1 MNEKK
6 DMFQN
11 LKGKGLIIHH
21 WDTDGICSAR
31 ILLDQLSDKKIVNK
45 TPIIGNYFLTEQEL
59 QSYAKY
65 DFIIILDMSLPE
77 FNIKMLTQKAQVFIF
92 DHHLGSVI
100 PYVFHHNPVIIGGKP
115 ENYPSTSWIVNTF
128 FDKTVNIYAILGVV
142 GDHEHNIQ
150 KNPMFSSIISE
161 FCKTS
166 NIGFSDLLHMAY
178 LLDSCYKI
186 GDKTMV
192 EKLPKLLLKESDGH
206 DIVQNGKLKHNLEL
220 LEQEIA
226 KHVLHHGEEI
236 NGVLVKKIDTK
247 YNIISTVT
255 RKIAWDSKKNTLVI
269 NTGFFTDRD
278 QIYVRSNKNIEPL
291 IARGKTLGYNCGG
304 KKEVL
309 GAIVPKEKTESFV
322 KEILV
327 FLQN

>member
-1 MNEKK
+1 MDEKK
-6 DMFQN
+6 ELFQN

-21 WDTDGICSAR
+21 WDTDGICSAH
-31 ILLDQLSDKKIVNK
+31 ILLHHLSDKKIVNK

-59 QSYAKY
+59 KSYAKY

-77 FNIKMLTQKAQVFIF
+77 SNIKILAQKAQVFIF

-100 PYVFHHNPVIIGGKP
+100 PYVFHHNPVINGEKP
-115 ENYPSTSWIVNTF
+115 EKYPSTSWIINTF
-128 FDKTVNIYAILGVV
+128 FGKAVNIHAILGVV
-142 GDHEHNIQ
+142 GDHENNIQ
-150 KNPMFSSIISE
+150 KNKVFSSVISE

-166 NIGFSDLLHMAY
+166 NLNFADLVQMTY
-178 LLDSCYKI
+178 LLDSCYKV

-192 EKLPKLLLKESDGH
+192 EKLPKLLLKETDGH
-206 DIVQNGKLKHNLEL
+206 SIVQNDILKNNLML
-220 LEQEIA
+220 LEQEIT
-226 KHVLHHGEEI
+226 KHIIHHGEEI

-269 NTGFFTDRD
+269 NTGFFADRN
-278 QIYVRSNKNIEPL
+278 QIYVRSNKNMEPL

-309 GAIVPKEKTESFV
+309 GAIVPKEETDSFV
-322 KEILV
+322 QEILR
-327 FLQN
+327 FLQ

>member
-1 MNEKK
+1 MDEKK
-6 DMFQN
+6 DVFQN

-31 ILLDQLSDKKIVNK
+31 ILLDYLSDKKIVNK

-59 QSYAKY
+59 ESYDKN
-65 DFIIILDMSLPE
+65 DFIIVLDMSLPE
-77 FNIKMLTQKAQVFIF
+77 PNIKTLAQKAQVFIF

-100 PYVFHHNPVIIGGKP
+100 PYVFHHNPVIKGENP

-128 FDKTVNIYAILGVV
+128 FGKTVNIYAILGVV

-150 KNPMFSSIISE
+150 KNPMFSSLLSE

-166 NIGFSDLLHMAY
+166 NLNFADLVHMAY
-178 LLDSCYKI
+178 LLDSCYKV

-192 EKLPKLLLKESDGH
+192 EKLPKILLKESDGH
-206 DIVQNGKLKHNLEL
+206 SITQNGTLKHNLTL
-220 LEQEIA
+220 LEKEIA
-226 KHVLHHGEEI
+226 QHVLQHGEEK
-236 NGVLVKKIDTK
+236 NNVLIKKIDTK

-269 NTGFFTDRD
+269 NTGFFADRD
-278 QIYVRSNKNIEPL
+278 QIYVRSNKNMEPL

-309 GAIVPKEKTESFV
+309 GAIVPKEKTDSFV
-322 KEILV
+322 QEIIR
-327 FLQN
+327 FLQ